1 LAGQNSRE
9 RRARAFDPPQEG
21 KAMIAQLIAGV
32 IGIGLLVTFLGIMVW
47 WVKAPPLIII
57 IVVVIA
63 LLIYDFVQTLR
74 FGESGPGR

>member
-1 LAGQNSRE
+1 
-9 RRARAFDPPQEG
+9 
-21 KAMIAQLIAGV
+21 MIAHLIAGI
-32 IGIGLLVTFLGIMVW
+32 IGIGMLATFLGIMLW

-57 IVVVIA
+57 VVLVMV

>member
-1 LAGQNSRE
+1 
-9 RRARAFDPPQEG
+9 
-21 KAMIAQLIAGV
+21 MIAHLIAGV
-32 IGIGLLVTFLGIMVW
+32 LGIGMLAAFLGIMLW

-57 IVVVIA
+57 VVIVMA